1 MRAEG
6 AVLSCT
12 KTMNIMAA
20 AKSELNVAVLL
31 EWEFSGVLKRGM
43 VRTERF
49 GEVGKQ
55 GGDLHEVVDGHV
67 DVEEGF

>member
-31 EWEFSGVLKRGM
+31 EWEFSGVGKRGM

-49 GEVGKQ
+49 GEVGK
-55 GGDLHEVVDGHV
+55 
-67 DVEEGF
+67 